1 LFTSL
6 SIVGIVL
13 STALPTV
20 STNARPT
27 LEDDFLLK
35 YPKTSIADLLE
46 INKDGIYI
54 VGGIVDGLVDPED
67 WWYAACS
74 CHRSVSADSGAYY
87 CHHCVKHVFKM
98 VPRFVMINC
107 SIFGFLFSSLDI

>member
-35 YPKTSIADLLE
+35 YPKTSISDLVE

-54 VGGIVDGLVDPED
+54 VGGIVNELVDPED

-98 VPRFVMINC
+98 VPRFVLFVFLF
-107 SIFGFLFSSLDI
+107 FGF